1 MSAILDALTPLH
13 WLIGASALVSI
24 VLVVRFWPVSEVP
37 AMRVALLLTLIVPV
51 IGPVIFWML
60 MIWPESQGEQFMDH
74 FRNSADVT
82 GRWRHVFEEKDPQ
95 KRKAK
100 WREMT
105 GQQHLSRSERR
116 MAAAARKRKKK

>member
-60 MIWPESQGEQFMDH
+60 MIWPESQG
-74 FRNSADVT
+74 
-82 GRWRHVFEEKDPQ
+82 
-95 KRKAK
+95 
-100 WREMT
+100 
-105 GQQHLSRSERR
+105 
-116 MAAAARKRKKK
+116 